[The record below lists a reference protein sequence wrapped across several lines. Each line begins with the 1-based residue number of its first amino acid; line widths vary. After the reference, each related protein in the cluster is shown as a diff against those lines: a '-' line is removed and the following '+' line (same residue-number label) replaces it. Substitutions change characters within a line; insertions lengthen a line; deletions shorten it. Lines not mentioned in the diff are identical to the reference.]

1 MAAMKTQLLVTK
13 TRMPRLPAGYVARPR
28 LSGKLDEA
36 MRRGVVLLSAPA
48 GYGKSTLLAGALREL
63 EMPVA
68 WVSLDDGDNDPG
80 SFWTYVISALQ
91 GIAPGMC
98 QPILAA
104 IESPEPPPARWLLT
118 ALVNALNGNGDD
130 FALVLDDYQAI
141 ETAAIHEGVGF
152 IGEHLP
158 PRLHLFIACRVDP
171 ALPVARWRA
180 RGVISEIRAGEL
192 AFTKEE
198 ARTFLETAMGMVLGE
213 QDLMTLESR
222 SEGWIAG
229 LKIAGLSF
237 AGRENIS
244 ASIKAFS
251 GVNRYIFDYLVGE
264 ALGRQSSRIQR
275 FLLETSI
282 LERLCGS
289 LCDAVTGQSDG
300 HSMLAQLESANLF
313 ISSLDDERRWY
324 RYHQLFADV
333 LRRQLTSSGPERMGE
348 LHGRASRWFAEEGR
362 IDEAINHAFLGG
374 DAERAVSL
382 LEEAAPR
389 MLGQGQAAW
398 MLRYSQRVP
407 ETMLLCSP
415 WLCVSF
421 AWAALM
427 ANSREALLPMLSR
440 AVQAL
445 SGNPDNLSLCSLS
458 NLHRIK
464 GHTLSIQSFIARSQ
478 GENARAISLSE
489 EANHELPGDD
499 AGDRLSHAVSALNLA
514 ACYQES
520 GEILKAIPFLE
531 ELASA
536 GRTGGFSYAFLEA
549 QAILAE
555 IEMQLSH
562 LDWAAAICNETIRLG
577 TQSGGAD
584 PVPGAAL
591 AYIVQGRI
599 EYERNDLERAAASLH
614 KGIELSE
621 MSANWEPVLKGCIAS
636 AGLAEAQ
643 GDHKAAVGYLTH
655 AGTLGPWMFTPPEF
669 HQLPAWKIR
678 LELRHGDNDSAYA
691 GVRELEK
698 TLPISR
704 PPRYEQEQSWLAIVR
719 TRIATGDCRDLPA
732 CLDGFI
738 DSARRQARTGAVIEG
753 FMLKA
758 LALDRVGAVA
768 EAVKSLNSALSLAE
782 PAGYMRTFIDEGA
795 PLAGVLRRC
804 ANGPRGEYASR
815 LLDAILSGSL
825 SGGIRPAEQAKQ
837 SGLIVPLS
845 DREREV
851 LQLLA
856 DGKSNKEI
864 ALVLFLAVGTVKKH
878 LNNIFGKLGV
888 ESRTQAIARARALGV
903 L

>member
-1 MAAMKTQLLVTK
+1 
-13 TRMPRLPAGYVARPR
+13 
-28 LSGKLDEA
+28 
-36 MRRGVVLLSAPA
+36 
-48 GYGKSTLLAGALREL
+48 
-63 EMPVA
+63 MPVA

-91 GIAPGMC
+91 CIAPGMC

-104 IESPEPPPARWLLT
+104 IESAEPPPARWLLT
-118 ALVNALNGNGDD
+118 ALVNELSGHGDD

-141 ETAAIHEGVGF
+141 ETAAIHEGVRF

-158 PRLHLFIACRVDP
+158 PQLHLFIACRADP
-171 ALPVARWRA
+171 ALPLARWRA

-198 ARTFLETAMGMVLGE
+198 ARTFLETAMGMAVGE

-229 LKIAGLSF
+229 LKMAGLSF
-237 AGRENIS
+237 AGRENVS

-251 GVNRYIFDYLVGE
+251 GVNRYIFDYLAAE
-264 ALGRQSSRIQR
+264 ALGRQSSRIQQ

-289 LCDAVTGQSDG
+289 LCDAVTGQSDS
-300 HSMLAQLESANLF
+300 HSILAQLESANLF

-333 LRRQLTSSGPERMGE
+333 LRRQLMASGPGRARA
-348 LHGRASRWFAEEGR
+348 LHGRASRWFAEVGH
-362 IDEAINHAFLGG
+362 IDEAIDHAFLGG

-398 MLRYSQRVP
+398 MLRNSQRVP
-407 ETMLLCSP
+407 EALLLYSP

-427 ANSREALLPMLSR
+427 ANSGDTLLPMLSR
-440 AVQAL
+440 AIQAL
-445 SGNPDNLSLCSLS
+445 SGNPDNLSPCSRS
-458 NLHRIK
+458 NLRRIK

-478 GENARAISLSE
+478 GETARAISLSE
-489 EANHELPGDD
+489 EANHALPGDD

-514 ACYQES
+514 ACYHES

-531 ELASA
+531 ELAAA

-555 IEMQLSH
+555 IEAQLSH
-562 LDWAAAICNETIRLG
+562 LDRAAAICNETIRQG

-591 AYIVQGRI
+591 AYVVQGRI

-614 KGIELSE
+614 IGIELSE
-621 MSANWEPVLKGCIAS
+621 MSASWEPVLKGCVAS
-636 AGLAEAQ
+636 AALAEAQ
-643 GDHKAAVGYLTH
+643 GDHESAVGYLNY

-669 HQLPAWKIR
+669 HQLPAWKIL
-678 LELRHGDNDSAYA
+678 LELRHGDNDSASA
-691 GVRELEK
+691 WARELEK
-698 TLPISR
+698 TVPISG
-704 PPRYEQEQSWLAIVR
+704 PLRYEQEPSWLAIVR

-738 DSARRQARTGAVIEG
+738 DNADRQARTGAVIEG

-758 LALDRVGAVA
+758 LALGRIGASA
-768 EAVKSLNSALSLAE
+768 EAVKSLTSALSLAE
-782 PAGYMRTFIDEGA
+782 PAGYVRTFIDEGA
-795 PLAGVLRRC
+795 PLAGILRRC
-804 ANGPRGEYASR
+804 VNGPREKYASR

-825 SGGIRPAEQAKQ
+825 SGGISPAERVKKT
-837 SGLIVPLS
+837 SFIVPLS

-856 DGKSNKEI
+856 DGKSN
-864 ALVLFLAVGTVKKH
+864 
-878 LNNIFGKLGV
+878 N
-888 ESRTQAIARARALGV
+888 RTRKSP
-903 L
+903 